1 VILLDTGV
9 LGYLCHPSREEE
21 SLAVRQWFELLVKR
35 GAVLAV
41 PEIADY
47 ELRRGLLRTNNEI
60 ALARLDRFGSEL
72 DCSELD
78 YLPITTTV
86 MRRAAH
92 LWAESRLTGRS
103 TAHDK
108 ALDGDVILAA
118 QAKVAELSGER
129 VTIATTNPRHLK
141 WFVDARTWDEI
152 KPETAV
158 VRFRQ

>member
-1 VILLDTGV
+1 MILLDTGV

-21 SLAVRQWFELLVKR
+21 NAAVRQWFELLVER
-35 GAVLAV
+35 GAVLAI

-47 ELRRGLLRTNNEI
+47 ELRRGLLRTNNEF
-60 ALARLDRFGSEL
+60 ALARLDRFVFA
-72 DCSELD
+72 LD

-92 LWAESRLTGRS
+92 LWAESRLKGRT

-118 QAKVAELSGER
+118 QAKIAELSGEQ
-129 VTIATTNPRHLK
+129 VTVATTNPRHLK
-141 WFVDARTWDEI
+141 WFVEARTWDEI